1 MYDLKDKVALVTG
14 AGGEHGIGR
23 AIAMRLAKEGADVV
37 VNDLT
42 ANPKKSSAWAG
53 LNSVVEE
60 IEGLGRKAI
69 ALEADISNSGQVDLL
84 VQDTVQ
90 QFGHIDILVN
100 NAGASAGPDRVPI
113 VELDEEVWDQVQNI
127 NVKGTFL
134 CCRAVAKELIKQGQ
148 GGKIIN
154 ISSIAG
160 TKGVSRFGA
169 YCASKFAVRGLT
181 QVLAKELGEYG
192 IQVNAI
198 CPGMVITERF
208 YGIAEALAPE
218 GVETQVFLDEMERE
232 GISDTPLGRVA
243 TTDDVAK
250 IAAFLASSES
260 DFHTGM
266 SFTVD
271 GGRDMY

>member
-1 MYDLKDKVALVTG
+1 MYDLKGKVAIVTG

-23 AIAMRLAKEGADVV
+23 AIALRLAKEGADVV
-37 VNDLT
+37 VSDLI
-42 ANPKKSSAWAG
+42 ANPKKSSTWAG
-53 LNSVVEE
+53 LPSVVEE
-60 IEGLGRKAI
+60 IECLGRKAI
-69 ALEADISNSGQVDLL
+69 AIEADISNSDQVDLL
-84 VQDTVQ
+84 IKDTIQ

-100 NAGASAGPDRVPI
+100 NAGSAAGPDRVPI
-113 VELDEEVWDQVQNI
+113 VELEEEIWDQVQRI

-134 CCRAVAKELIKQGQ
+134 CCKAVAKELIKQGL

-154 ISSIAG
+154 MSSIAG
-160 TKGVSRFGA
+160 TKGISRFGA

-181 QVLAKELGEYG
+181 QSLAKELGEYG

-198 CPGMVITERF
+198 CPGMVVTERF

-218 GVETQVFLDEMERE
+218 GVETEDFLNEMEKE
-232 GISDTPLGRVA
+232 SISNTPLGRVA
-243 TTDDVAK
+243 TTNDVAK

-260 DFHTGM
+260 DFNTGM

-271 GGRDMY
+271 GGNTMY

>member
-1 MYDLKDKVALVTG
+1 MYDLTGKIAVITG

-23 AIAMRLAKEGADVV
+23 AIAMRLAQEGADVV

-42 ANPKKSSAWAG
+42 ANPKKSSTWAG
-53 LNSVVEE
+53 LPSVVEE
-60 IEGLGRKAI
+60 IEVLGRKAI
-69 ALEADISNSGQVDLL
+69 AIEADISNSSQVDLL
-84 VQDTVQ
+84 IQGAIQ
-90 QFGHIDILVN
+90 EFGHIDILVN
-100 NAGASAGPDRVPI
+100 NAGSAAGPDRVPI
-113 VELDEEVWDQVQNI
+113 VELEEEIWDQVQRI

-134 CCRAVAKELIKQGQ
+134 CCKAVAKELIKQGH

-154 ISSIAG
+154 MSSIAG
-160 TKGVSRFGA
+160 TKGISRFGA

-181 QVLAKELGEYG
+181 QSLAKELGEYG

-198 CPGMVITERF
+198 CPGMVVTERF

-218 GVETQVFLDEMERE
+218 GVETEDFLNEMEKE
-232 GISDTPLGRVA
+232 NISNTPLGRVA
-243 TTDDVAK
+243 TTNDVAK

-260 DFHTGM
+260 DFNTGM

-271 GGRDMY
+271 GGNTIY

>member
-1 MYDLKDKVALVTG
+1 MYKLNGKVALVTG
-14 AGGEHGIGR
+14 CGGQHGIGR
-23 AIAMRLAKEGADVV
+23 AIALRLAKEGADVV

-42 ANPKKSSAWAG
+42 SNPKNSSSWAG
-53 LNSVVEE
+53 LPALVKE

-69 ALEADISNSGQVDLL
+69 TFDADISNAAHVDRM
-84 VQDTVQ
+84 VQGIVKE
-90 QFGHIDILVN
+90 FAHIDILVN
-100 NAGASAGPDRVPI
+100 NAGSAAGPDRVPI
-113 VELDEEVWDQVQNI
+113 VELDEEVWDQVQRI
-127 NVKGTFL
+127 NLKGTFL
-134 CCRAVAKELIKQGQ
+134 CCRAVAKELIKKGN

-160 TKGVSRFGA
+160 TKGIARFGA

-181 QVLAKELGEYG
+181 QVLAKELGESG

-198 CPGMVITERF
+198 CPGMVITER
-208 YGIAEALAPE
+208 YYDIAEALAPD
-218 GVETQVFLDEMERE
+218 GVEPQEFLDEMEKQR
-232 GISDTPLGRVA
+232 IADIPLGRVA

-260 DFHTGM
+260 DFLTGM

-271 GGRDMY
+271 GGKVIY